1 MVVSHMKYSLLL
13 ALGISLAATYPAT
26 AQPVS
31 PGESTNPFTRAANGD
46 TTGIMGLIHNAQT
59 GTLRPESQVI
69 GGNRGQINS
78 EVAAA
83 RQRQLEA
90 LRRQRQQA
98 QNSPTTPVP

>member
-1 MVVSHMKYSLLL
+1 MKYSLLL
-13 ALGISLAATYPAT
+13 ALGITLAATNPAT
-26 AQPVS
+26 AQLAS
-31 PGESTNPFTRAANGD
+31 PGESTNPFTRAASGD

-69 GGNRGQINS
+69 GGSRLQISS

-90 LRRQRQQA
+90 LRRQRQQG
-98 QNSPTTPVP
+98 QNNITTPRP